1 MSDAIDPLKRS
12 FDEMIDVGE
21 VHHIAACQNPVT
33 KPTILPSAGGTFT
46 PRSSITS
53 YQLDVYEVAKQR
65 NTIAMLD
72 TGAGKTMIAV
82 MLIKDI
88 GQTIK
93 SSPHKKLILFLA
105 PTVHLAIQQYEV
117 IKANTSFDVEV
128 YYGAK
133 GVDLW
138 SLSQWQ
144 KEIDGHDVLVMT
156 PQILLDALRKAFL
169 NLEMV
174 SLMIVDECHRAT
186 GNHPYAKI
194 MKEFYWNDN
203 AKPKVFGMT
212 ASPVSKKGVSSSR
225 DCQDQMSELESIMDS
240 QIYTIKDRSDME
252 MYVPS
257 AKETCKFYD
266 KAWFCAGDLKA
277 EIETSWSKF
286 DGTIVNL
293 QGSVENG
300 DNDMEDKVKELRKR
314 LSNDH
319 AKIVSCLDDLGLKCA
334 YEAVEVC
341 LEKSA
346 NSLMEC
352 ELYREISQ
360 QRKYFLEEVASIIGK
375 SLPPGDAYVL
385 DSGFDYFKAV
395 DSGYMTPKLYELLQ
409 LFLSFGGAAEVLC
422 LIFVDRIITAKV
434 IERFVKKV
442 AVLMHFSVSYLT
454 GTNTSVDALAPK
466 LQREILEAFRSG
478 KVNLL
483 FATDVVE
490 EGIHVPKCSCVIRF
504 DLPKTVRSY
513 VQSRGRAR
521 QHNSMFVTMLERGN
535 ETQRDQLF
543 DVIRSEWS
551 MRNTASNRDPELW
564 TAKACSQTELKA
576 YVVDRT
582 GALVTA
588 DSSIN
593 LLNKYC
599 EKLLGDRNY
608 PSRPTFEFEIVEK
621 AYQCTIKLPPSAIFQ
636 TIAGPVCRSQQLA
649 KQLACLEACKKL
661 HQMGGLDD
669 NLLVA
674 SEEPS
679 GKPLTPERK
688 QASAGAGTTR
698 RKELHGTIRIR
709 ALSCS
714 LQGKLDGS
722 TFQAYKFDFS
732 CNVPSHVY
740 SSFVLLTEAKLHDD
754 VGNLDLDLHLVGK
767 KVKASVSSCGELHL
781 DNEQILKAKCFQG
794 LLFNGLFGRLFTG
807 SKKGGTPRKFLLSAE
822 TMSLWSPSYMY
833 LLLPIEKSRTSN
845 TELVSVNW
853 TGISACTSAA
863 TFMVNN
869 SLGSDSCDSDSGDQ
883 SANTVGLTL
892 PESNGSKIFHFA
904 NVSVDITDAMD
915 MVLLAVHTGRLY
927 SIVEAVSDMSA
938 ESPFD
943 GNDDATAN
951 YLSFAD
957 YYQKKYGI
965 VLKHPRQPM
974 LRLKQSHNPH
984 NLLVDFSD
992 EGTSKDNNIVEKKRY
1007 YAHIPPEV
1015 LIIINIPSSVLKSM
1029 YLLPSMM
1036 HRLESLMLASQLR
1049 QEIDFTAPNFHI
1061 SCSLILEAISTRRC
1075 CENFSF
1081 ERLELLGD
1089 SVLKYAVGCHLFLKY
1104 HDQHEGQLSGSRSHV
1119 VCNSTLHKFGTKRK
1133 IQEYIRDG
1141 AFDPRRWVAPGQ
1153 QSLRPVPC
1161 KCGLGTSE
1169 VPLDAK
1175 FQTEDPKIK
1184 VGISC
1189 DMGHR
1194 WMGSKTVSDC
1204 VEAII
1209 GAYYV
1214 AGGLVAAV
1222 HVMKWIGIDL
1232 ELDPSCVRQA
1242 VASAS
1247 SRTDIQSDNE
1257 VKSLESALGYTF
1269 NAKFLLLEAMT
1280 HPSMQKQGVNYCY
1293 QRLEF
1298 LGDSVLD
1305 LLITR
1310 HLYENH
1316 KNLDP
1321 GELTDLR
1328 SASVNNESFA
1338 QAAVKHNLHTHLR
1351 HSSTLLQSQ
1360 ITEYINSS
1368 LGSTEATTSEEAL
1381 GDLIESIAGAVL
1393 VDTNLNYEEV
1403 WRIFEPLLSPI
1414 VTPEKLELPPFR
1426 ELIELCGSLGYFTKE
1441 ELMSKGDMVHAKLT
1455 LQLDDVLIVGEGYDQ
1470 KKKYAKGKAAA
1481 QLLKDL
1487 EKRGYSRA
1495 GTKKRKYETGCVS
1508 ASYPEDNNVTT
1519 KAKIQKTEEYG
1530 LPALQD
1536 GAAPSIQ
1543 NTTPRETPVIE
1554 SISMKKGGPRITL
1567 FELCKRVQWPLPTF
1581 ETTEHRSK
1589 TPVEVGDEGSKRTVL
1604 NTFTAKITL
1613 NIPSFGVIECNG
1625 FPRADKKTAYDSAA
1639 LAMLRDLQTKQQ
1651 LIITSS
1657 Q

>member
-194 MKEFYWNDN
+194 MK
-203 AKPKVFGMT
+203 
-212 ASPVSKKGVSSSR
+212 
-225 DCQDQMSELESIMDS
+225 
-240 QIYTIKDRSDME
+240 IYTIKDRSDME

-588 DSSIN
+588 DS
-593 LLNKYC
+593 
-599 EKLLGDRNY
+599 
-608 PSRPTFEFEIVEK
+608 
-621 AYQCTIKLPPSAIFQ
+621 KLPPSAIFQ

-992 EGTSKDNNIVEKKRY
+992 EGIMRCTSKDNNIVEKKRY

>member
-46 PRSSITS
+46 PRS

-105 PTVHLAIQQYEV
+105 PTVHLAIQYEV

-194 MKEFYWNDN
+194 MK
-203 AKPKVFGMT
+203 
-212 ASPVSKKGVSSSR
+212 
-225 DCQDQMSELESIMDS
+225 
-240 QIYTIKDRSDME
+240 IYTIKDRSDME

-588 DSSIN
+588 DSS
-593 LLNKYC
+593 
-599 EKLLGDRNY
+599 
-608 PSRPTFEFEIVEK
+608 
-621 AYQCTIKLPPSAIFQ
+621 LPPSAIFQ

-992 EGTSKDNNIVEKKRY
+992 EGIMRCTSKDNNIVEKKRY

-1368 LGSTEATTSEEAL
+1368 LGSTEATTSEAAL

-1487 EKRGYSRA
+1487 EVCSMA
-1495 GTKKRKYETGCVS
+1495 LSAFKYFMLIRS
-1508 ASYPEDNNVTT
+1508 
-1519 KAKIQKTEEYG
+1519 KTLPSNGDTYFYCYG
-1530 LPALQD
+1530 V
-1536 GAAPSIQ
+1536 
-1543 NTTPRETPVIE
+1543 NTVIE